1 MEKVLHKRPSIS
13 SPEELLKSL
22 DNFTP
27 DIMMKAQK
35 QDDYFLNDTS
45 FDALKPLQEHSI
57 TNHSPAQADRQTLL

>member
-1 MEKVLHKRPSIS
+1 LEKVLHKRPAIS
-13 SPEELLKSL
+13 SPEELLISL

-45 FDALKPLQEHSI
+45 FDVLKPL
-57 TNHSPAQADRQTLL
+57 